1 MEGKIDKKCSLYR
14 QMIQEAQTYQKFK
27 SLNERNILD
36 FPLHVPTG
44 MEVHHFLEDTF
55 EKYYHLV
62 EHTTKLKDVSL
73 DLDIELVKEL
83 GNSLLKI
90 LESIRDGKV
99 VDAYLDFEDKMD
111 VIWEQIPKSGL
122 SRNTYYRM
130 RAEKD
135 IKRRSQLYPLPPE
148 LRHFSGKVRFSI
160 PGYSCFYIG
169 HSAKVCKLEISNE
182 GTMIEVNP
190 KENEEFQIVDLT
202 FLSDMQKGE
211 GEQKLIQIW
220 PLLASCYIEQ
230 FYCLQGKRVCPPKGV
245 HFSEKYVIPHF
256 FTTYIRR
263 KQEHI
268 NGIRYYTVKDVN
280 LDIYGKDENDER
292 NIVLFVDSRT
302 DQSYD
307 DFVNKF
313 EWGKP
318 YNV

>member
-1 MEGKIDKKCSLYR
+1 
-14 QMIQEAQTYQKFK
+14 MINEARASQKFK
-27 SLNERNILD
+27 SLNERDILD
-36 FPLHVPTG
+36 FPLHVPMG
-44 MEVHHFLEDTF
+44 NDVYDFLKDTF
-55 EKYYHLV
+55 CKYYLLL
-62 EHTTKLKDVSL
+62 EHTSKLKDVSL
-73 DLDIELVKEL
+73 GVDIELVKEL
-83 GNSLLKI
+83 GSSLLKI
-90 LESIRDGKV
+90 LESIRDGKI
-99 VDAYLDFEDKMD
+99 VDAYLDFENKMD

-122 SRNTYYRM
+122 SRDTYYRM

-135 IKRRSQLYPLPPE
+135 ITRRSQMYPLPPE
-148 LRHFSGKVRFSI
+148 LRHFSGRVRFSI

-169 HSAKVCKLEISNE
+169 HSAKVCKLEISSG
-182 GTMIEVNP
+182 GTMIEVKP
-190 KENEEFQIVDLT
+190 KEYEEFQIVDLT
-202 FLSDMQKGE
+202 FSSDMQKGG

-268 NGIRYYTVKDVN
+268 DGIRYYTVKDVS
-280 LDIYGKDENDER
+280 LDIYGKNENDER

-313 EWGKP
+313 EWSKP